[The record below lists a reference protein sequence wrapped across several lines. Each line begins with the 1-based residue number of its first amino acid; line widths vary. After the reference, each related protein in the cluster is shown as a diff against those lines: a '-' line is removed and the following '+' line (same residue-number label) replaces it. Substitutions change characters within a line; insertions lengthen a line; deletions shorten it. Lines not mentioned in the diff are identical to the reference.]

1 MKFLYIFS
9 QAPYSNPIAKE
20 ALDMALASAAFDQ
33 DVSVVFTD
41 EGLLQLLHNQKP
53 SGPHKKS
60 QLGAINALPLYD
72 IAQVYYLQSDLTRL
86 GLKADALVK
95 HATSLDQTGLQ
106 RLITQNERVQ
116 SF

>member
-9 QAPYSNPIAKE
+9 QPPYSSPIVKA

-33 DVSVVFTD
+33 DVSLAFVG
-41 EGLLQLLHNQKP
+41 EGLLQLIQHQQP

-72 IAQVYYLQSDLTRL
+72 ISQVYYLQKDLAQL
-86 GLKADALVK
+86 GLHADALVK
-95 HATSLDQTGLQ
+95 HASGLDQAGLQ
-106 RLITQNERVQ
+106 RLIAQSERVQ